1 MDGYIVTNSAVYDN
15 RHAWKTVAQRGL
27 TTMTGLPGYVNITL
41 PKKVLLTKLSYVADN
56 DAHNL
61 CIGMRNYII
70 YGSNDNFTTLIELC
84 SGTAPESINTIDISI
99 NADTSYKYYRITAT
113 SVYNDTSGNGMW
125 YFRYWQLYGYET
137 ESIDYLSTEFTLT
150 KSGQS
155 QNYKTM
161 NHVAGGSLT
170 ISGNGASQ
178 TTSDPNYTHVYSE
191 YIDITDFSTLT
202 ITYSFSWNNYSN
214 IAYSRTYFYLQDT
227 GGNTVALTNVTR
239 TGGSGSVNN
248 NVDIDVSNIL
258 GNVRLYIQCVDCYE
272 TSTTTVTALRL
283 SK

>member
-1 MDGYIVTNSAVYDN
+1 MDGYIVTNSTVYDN
-15 RHAWKTVAQRGL
+15 RHAWKTVAQYGM
-27 TTMTGLPGYVNITL
+27 TTMTTVPNAYVNITF
-41 PKKVLLTKLSYVADN
+41 PAKTIVTRLSYVARTD
-56 DAHNL
+56 DGTA
-61 CIGMRNYII
+61 CIGMQNYII
-70 YGSNDNFTTLIELC
+70 YASNDNFSTLIELC
-84 SGTAPESINTIDISI
+84 SGTAPDSLETININI
-99 NADTSYKYYRITAT
+99 NAQDAYRYYRIVAT
-113 SVYNDTSGNGMW
+113 SSHPTAGAANW
-125 YFRYWQLYGYET
+125 YFKYWQLYGYET